1 MKKIYLNETEQAA
14 LVKEFA
20 DKLASARLSDGK
32 ITFTYSFDEKVE
44 EKNKVKLCFTAKA
57 WLKIQSLV
65 GGFSTEVGW
74 HGTCEKVPGGYLV
87 TDIIVYP
94 QTVTGATVN
103 TDENEYSEWKKNLSD
118 EQDAKLRFH
127 GHSHVSMAVNPS
139 AVDTDHR
146 NQVLATIP
154 KDGFYVFVIANK
166 SGDMSVKIYD
176 MADNRI
182 YDKEDVEIGVLLDDN
197 TTAAAFIEASKELVR
212 NKVYTTTTTDKKSQ
226 TVTKKQAEHTLLD
239 GTTYTGKSTKKKG
252 ASQPKWNQRTGRY
265 DYEESDYPYGGEF
278 YDDGSYQWGCS
289 QR

>member
-20 DKLASARLSDGK
+20 DRLASARLSDGK
-32 ITFTYSFDEKVE
+32 ISFTYSFDEKVE

-57 WLKIQSLV
+57 WLKIQTLV
-65 GGFSTEVGW
+65 SGFSTEVGW

-103 TDENEYSEWKKNLSD
+103 TDQDEYSEWKMSLSD

-127 GHSHVSMAVNPS
+127 GHSHVSMAVHPS
-139 AVDTDHR
+139 AVDIDHR

-182 YDKEDVEIGVLLDDN
+182 YDKEDVELGVLLDDN
-197 TTAAAFIEASKELVR
+197 TTAAAFVEASKELVKNR
-212 NKVYTTTTTDKKSQ
+212 VYTAATDKKYQ
-226 TVTKKQAEHTLLD
+226 TGTKKQTAEPTLLD
-239 GTTYTGKSTKKKG
+239 GTTYAGKNTKKKS
-252 ASQPKWNQRTGRY
+252 AAQPKWNQKTGRY
-265 DYEESDYPYGGEF
+265 DYESEYPYGGEF